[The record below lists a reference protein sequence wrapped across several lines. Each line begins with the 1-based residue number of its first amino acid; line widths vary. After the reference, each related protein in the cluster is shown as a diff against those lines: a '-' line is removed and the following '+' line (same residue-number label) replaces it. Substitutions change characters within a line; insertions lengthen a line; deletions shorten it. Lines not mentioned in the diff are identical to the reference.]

1 MIQDILAGYQ
11 ETARSAILEDI
22 SHDNKT
28 LVIKS
33 PTGSGK
39 TVIMLS
45 VIDKYLKDVD
55 GDVVFVWLC
64 PGTGDLEEQSR
75 RSMEQKCPDLE
86 TRTISDVL
94 STGFEKG
101 CTYFLNWETICKRT
115 NKALKDSER
124 KNLYKRISTAHKN
137 GIVFITVIDEEHQ
150 NDTSKAQEVID
161 ALAAKKEL
169 RMSATA
175 KKRPTC
181 NFYEINE
188 EDVISAG
195 FISKAIVINEDLNK
209 GEITNENETKKLID
223 LALAKREAIAKEYD
237 RLLSEGKVHEKIN
250 PLILIQFPSMSDSL
264 ITYVEDYLATK
275 GINYDNL
282 LAKWMAD
289 DKINTEFDPDWDI
302 QDNIGFPIILL
313 MKQAISTGWDC
324 PRAKILVKLRDNMDE
339 DFEIQTIGRI
349 RRMPERKHYGID
361 LLDYCYLYT
370 LDSKYVESVK
380 QSTGSLYELVEC
392 HLKDEAKSLTL
403 TKELKHS
410 EKALLNTRDIL
421 DALYKYYDSKLSL
434 GNVSANILKM
444 KDKGYVFDEQLIRN
458 IKKGTFGTLKDIVQD
473 ENSANT
479 VEVKFDVDKTNN
491 FPLLNAQTRIASHCD
506 LDVVDVAKLLRR
518 LFKKAEGFSKKV
530 LSLPHSNF
538 YSFVVNNQEK
548 LKDDFEEAQ
557 NGLVKQTL
565 LHIDPNTAEF
575 KIPEVDKLKSDPY
588 CNHLSLLSKNVYK
601 EYNERMI
608 AGGLR
613 SKSEKMF
620 EYYCEDNK
628 NVEWVY
634 KNGDSGAAYFSVTY
648 VDRFGKEWLFFPD
661 YIIKLTDGSI
671 YIIEAKGGEKMD
683 GTTLNIDKKT
693 ENKFESFKAYA
704 AKHPEIKWGFIR
716 NYDEKLY
723 FNNTEFVS
731 SMNNPHWIPL
741 KEVF

>member
-11 ETARSAILEDI
+11 LTARNAILADI
-22 SHDNKT
+22 AHDNKT
-28 LVIKS
+28 LIIKS

-75 RSMEQKCPDLE
+75 KSMENKCPDLE

-115 NKALKDSER
+115 NIALKEAER
-124 KNLYKRISTAHKN
+124 RNLYKKIGSALKS
-137 GIVFITVIDEEHQ
+137 GINFIIVIDEEHQ

-161 ALAAKKEL
+161 AFAAKKEI

-175 KKRPTC
+175 RNRPTC
-181 NFYEINE
+181 NFYEIEE

-195 FISKAIVINEDLNK
+195 FISKAIVINENLSKNK
-209 GEITNENETKKLID
+209 INNENETKTLID
-223 LALAKREAIAKEYD
+223 LALSKREEIAKEYD
-237 RLLSEGKVHEKIN
+237 RLLSEGKVNEKIN

-275 GINYDNL
+275 GIKYDNL

-289 DKINTEFDPDWDI
+289 EKINTGLDPDWDI
-302 QDNIGFPIILL
+302 QDNIGFPIVLL

-349 RRMPERKHYGID
+349 RRMPERKHYGINV
-361 LLDYCYLYT
+361 LDYCYLYT
-370 LDSKYVESVK
+370 LDAKYVESVK
-380 QSTGSLYELVEC
+380 QSTASLYELVEC
-392 HLKDEAKSLTL
+392 HIKKDPKNLVL

-410 EKALLNTRDIL
+410 EKSLINSRSILN
-421 DALYKYYDSKLSL
+421 ALYNYYDQKLGLS
-434 GNVSANILKM
+434 NTSVNMQKM
-444 KDKGYVFDEQLIRN
+444 LAAGYVFDEQLIRH
-458 IKKGTFGTLKDIVQD
+458 IKQGTFGTLEDIVND

-479 VEVKFDVDKTNN
+479 MEVKFDVEKQNN
-491 FPLLNAQTRIASHCD
+491 YPLLNAQTKIASSCS
-506 LDVVDVAKLLRR
+506 LDPVDVAKLLRR
-518 LFKKAEGFSKKV
+518 LFKKADGFTKKV
-530 LSLPHSNF
+530 LSLKHSYF

-548 LKDDFEEAQ
+548 LKEDFAEAQ
-557 NGLVKQTL
+557 NVLVKQTL
-565 LHIDPNTAEF
+565 LHIEPNTVEF
-575 KIPEVDKLKSDPY
+575 RIPETDKIKSDPY
-588 CNHLSLLSKNVYK
+588 CTHLSLLGKNVYQ
-601 EYNERMI
+601 EYNEQMI
-608 AGGLR
+608 AGKLR

-620 EYYCEDNK
+620 EYYCEDNN
-628 NVEWVY
+628 NVDWVY
-634 KNGDSGAAYFSVTY
+634 KNGDAGDSYFSITY
-648 VDRFGKEWLFFPD
+648 VDNFGKEWLFYPD
-661 YIIKLTDGSI
+661 YIIRLKDGSI

-683 GTTLNIDKKT
+683 GTTLNIDKKS
-693 ENKFESFKAYA
+693 ENKFASFKAYA
-704 AKHPEIKWGFIR
+704 EKHPEIKWGFVR

-731 SMNNPHWIPL
+731 SMNDPHWRPL
-741 KEVF
+741 KEIF